1 MFKVSGRVFMIGV
14 DGGDFSLIK
23 KWADE
28 GKLPNFKKLMGEGS
42 YGKLRSTIPP
52 ITGAAWS
59 TFQTGTNPGKH
70 GAFNW
75 FKRVEGEYR
84 AAPVNYNDIAEP
96 TIWQILSKQNK
107 KVGVIGV
114 PVTYPPAKIN
124 GFMVPGLLTPESS
137 DRQTYPLDLIDE
149 VKEVAPDFKFSPKE
163 WTRGY
168 EPKDWVDEMYD
179 DINNKVEVTLDL
191 MERKEWDMMMVHFM
205 ETDQVQHFMWNYM
218 EDETEDWNPV
228 LKIYQKADKAI
239 GRLSEE
245 LTDEDT
251 LLIMSDHGFGPLR
264 YDFHIDTWL
273 LREGY
278 IKFKNNPPTLIK
290 NFLFNLGINKES
302 LYPIGEYL
310 YPIVNKIN
318 FINNVLDVVSNPIL
332 EWLFLSSQNVNW
344 KETQAYSHS
353 EIGHI
358 YLNVKGREPEGA
370 VEPEDVPALRD
381 EIIAKLK
388 ELKNP
393 FTGKKITSQIYKGE
407 EYYHGDKVDQAPD
420 IIFLPDD
427 LEIVGKGAYEF
438 LTHKTV
444 KKSRFQSGHHR
455 MDGVFFAKGPDIKA
469 GNKVK
474 AHIMDL
480 APTILYNL
488 GLPVLDSMDGKIVDS
503 IFVDEFIADNML
515 QKITKEELGLD
526 IEKEDDDGSDDDEMK
541 KRLKGLGY
549 VS

>member
-1 MFKVSGRVFMIGV
+1 MTGRLFVIGI
-14 DGGDFSLIK
+14 DGGDYSLIK

-28 GKLPNFKKLMGEGS
+28 GKLPNFKKMMEDGS
-42 YGKLRSTIPP
+42 SGKLRSTIPP

-75 FKRVEGEYR
+75 FKRMEGEYR
-84 AAPVNYNDIAEP
+84 AAPVTYNDIAEP

-114 PVTYPPAKIN
+114 PVTYPPEKIN
-124 GFMVPGLLTPESS
+124 GFLVPGLLTPENS
-137 DRQTYPLDLIDE
+137 DKQSYPRDIIDE
-149 VKEVAPDFKFSPKE
+149 VRKIAPDYKFSPKE

-168 EPKDWVDEMYD
+168 DPKKWVAEMHD
-179 DINNKVEVTLDL
+179 DIDNKVKVARDFIDTKD
-191 MERKEWDMMMVHFM
+191 WDMMMVHFM

-218 EDETEDWNPV
+218 EDESVDWNPV
-228 LKIYQKADKAI
+228 FDIYKKADEAI
-239 GRLSEE
+239 GRIDEKLGK
-245 LTDEDT
+245 EDT

-278 IKFKNNPPTLIK
+278 IKFRKNIMTQVK
-290 NFLFNLGINKES
+290 KFFFNLGVTKES
-302 LYPIGEYL
+302 LYPVGEYL

-318 FINNVLDVVSNPIL
+318 FVNNVLDVASNPVL

-344 KETQAYSHS
+344 EKTKAYSHS

-358 YLNVKGREPEGA
+358 YLNVKGREPRGC
-370 VEPEDVPALRD
+370 VNPEDVPKLR
-381 EIIAKLK
+381 EELIGKLR

-393 FTGKKITSQIYKGE
+393 FTGKKITSQIYEGDK
-407 EYYHGDKVDQAPD
+407 YYHGDKAHLAPD
-420 IIFLPDD
+420 IVFLPDD
-427 LEIVGKGAYEF
+427 MEIIGKGAYEF
-438 LTHKTV
+438 LTHKTIN
-444 KKSRFQSGHHR
+444 KSCFQSGHHR
-455 MDGVFFAKGPDIKA
+455 MDGIIFAKGPDIKA
-469 GNKVK
+469 ANDIK

-480 APTILYNL
+480 APTILYNM
-488 GLPVLDSMDGKIVDS
+488 GLPLLESMDGEIINS
-503 IFVDEFIADNML
+503 AFREEFSSVHDV
-515 QKITKEELGLD
+515 KKVSKDDLGLN
-526 IEKEDDDGSDDDEMK
+526 IEKDKDGSDDDEMK